1 MSNQMLEDD
10 NWFAY
15 DVNRE
20 SLTILELTRLFNIYF
35 FAICWPQQQELNI
48 ARTHIKK
55 VDIET
60 HVIKKKA
67 YIRHKS
73 TCSGIQ
79 GAPSKCFDMNMIS
92 PFRGFFEPFYDK
104 CMNMSGAEIIISSET
119 CGE

>member
-1 MSNQMLEDD
+1 MPNQMLEDD

-48 ARTHIKK
+48 ARTHMKK

-60 HVIKKKA
+60 HVIKKKRTLD
-67 YIRHKS
+67 IRVPAQEFKVHRQS
-73 TCSGIQ
+73 VFIWIWFTL
-79 GAPSKCFDMNMIS
+79 FV
-92 PFRGFFEPFYDK
+92 GFWTFLR
-104 CMNMSGAEIIISSET
+104 
-119 CGE
+119 